1 MTITTRKATRE
12 DRDFLWRLKVATMRE
27 YVEKIYGWDDA
38 VQKKFFE
45 NSFHPES
52 IRIIQLK
59 NQDVGM
65 VELRHREDDYFLA
78 RIEVLP
84 EFQRRGIGSTIIRRI
99 TAGAS
104 SSGKTLRLQVFKI
117 NPARILYARL
127 GFIITGETET
137 HYQMELPGLS
147 RKPQPE

>member
-12 DRDFLWRLKVATMRE
+12 DRDFLWQLKVASMRE

-52 IRIIQLK
+52 IRIIQLE

-84 EFQRRGIGSTIIRRI
+84 EFQRRGIGSIIIRRI

-104 SSGKTLRLQVFKI
+104 SSDCWVQSPHRPTRPPSG
-117 NPARILYARL
+117 
-127 GFIITGETET
+127 
-137 HYQMELPGLS
+137 S
-147 RKPQPE
+147 RWVIRSTPFPPS